1 LGLEIEV
8 AWSSYFP
15 ERYQKW
21 FLHNRQPRTYREFSV
36 AEQVTFGE
44 LCTTLDARMRPL
56 LQGLTHTHN
65 LTIGK
70 DAYHEF
76 VLPPIQNPEQICAI
90 LADLTKNGG
99 LPKPLY
105 QPHSLHI
112 TLGALEEVE
121 DLGIF
126 IIALEIL
133 AGVTP
138 ARIQS

>member
-1 LGLEIEV
+1 
-8 AWSSYFP
+8 
-15 ERYQKW
+15 
-21 FLHNRQPRTYREFSV
+21 
-36 AEQVTFGE
+36 
-44 LCTTLDARMRPL
+44 MRPL
-56 LQGLTHTHN
+56 LQELTHTHT

-76 VLPPIQNPEQICAI
+76 VLPPIQNPGQICTI

-99 LPKPLY
+99 LPNPIY

-112 TLGALEEVE
+112 TLGALTEVE

-133 AGVTP
+133 SGVTP
-138 ARIQS
+138 ARIKT